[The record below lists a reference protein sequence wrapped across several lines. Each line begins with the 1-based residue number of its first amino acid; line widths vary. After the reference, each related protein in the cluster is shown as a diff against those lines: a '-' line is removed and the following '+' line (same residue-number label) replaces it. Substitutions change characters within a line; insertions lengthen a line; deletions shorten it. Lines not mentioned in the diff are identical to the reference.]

1 MLVNDQQQVLSGL
14 YSEPFFC
21 AIRSK
26 KINSLE
32 SPAFQNAKTARFFAS
47 LKRGPVHCGG
57 QWKWSFTVW
66 EWSTDRVDVLFGYIK
81 DHIWGPVTL
90 FFYVLFELWY
100 HFLIALTRLYLL
112 SQAARSDTRAE
123 GRGLQALC
131 RGVLRVWP
139 IPQHPSVPLGK
150 GRPWFALS
158 RIQLFRI
165 WVNGQSSKS
174 NFPGRLGLCLPSPK
188 VIPGHLHGVWFC
200 SFSAQESLISVGRN
214 TDWESLHQAR

>member
-1 MLVNDQQQVLSGL
+1 MQKLHAFLPHSNEGLCIAVANENEVSPCGSGQQIGL
-14 YSEPFFC
+14 TCFSDISRTIFG
-21 AIRSK
+21 AQ
-26 KINSLE
+26 L
-32 SPAFQNAKTARFFAS
+32 RFF
-47 LKRGPVHCGG
+47 
-57 QWKWSFTVW
+57 
-66 EWSTDRVDVLFGYIK
+66 Y
-81 DHIWGPVTL
+81 
-90 FFYVLFELWY
+90 YVLFELWY
-100 HFLIALTRLYLL
+100 HFLIALTRLL

-174 NFPGRLGLCLPSPK
+174 NIPGRLGLCLPSPK

-200 SFSAQESLISVGRN
+200 SFHTRKSDLSGEEYRLGEFTSSQVVK
-214 TDWESLHQAR
+214 

>member
-1 MLVNDQQQVLSGL
+1 MQKLHAFLPHSNEGL
-14 YSEPFFC
+14 C
-21 AIRSK
+21 NVVAK
-26 KINSLE
+26 K
-32 SPAFQNAKTARFFAS
+32 
-47 LKRGPVHCGG
+47 
-57 QWKWSFTVW
+57 KWSFTVW

-200 SFSAQESLISVGRN
+200 SFHTRKSDLSGEEYRLGEFTSSQVVK
-214 TDWESLHQAR
+214 